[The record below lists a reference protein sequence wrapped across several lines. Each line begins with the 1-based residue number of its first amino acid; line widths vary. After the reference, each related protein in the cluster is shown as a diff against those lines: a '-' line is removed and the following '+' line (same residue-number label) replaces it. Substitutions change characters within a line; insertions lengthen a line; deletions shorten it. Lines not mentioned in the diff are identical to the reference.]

1 MGKKVRPDKLEKLIR
16 KAGLS
21 LEAAAALR
29 AANEGEEVPVRG
41 HGAPA
46 QARHVPARPALV
58 RWSLVWCGGR
68 KRDCRTRPISC

>member
-21 LEAAAALR
+21 PEAAAALR

-46 QARHVPARPALV
+46 QARVTSPLDR
-58 RWSLVWCGGR
+58 R
-68 KRDCRTRPISC
+68 

>member
-21 LEAAAALR
+21 PEAAALR
-29 AANEGEEVPVRG
+29 AANEGEEVSARG

-46 QARHVPARPALV
+46 QARITSPLDQQ
-58 RWSLVWCGGR
+58 C
-68 KRDCRTRPISC
+68 

>member
-21 LEAAAALR
+21 PEAAAALR
-29 AANEGEEVPVRG
+29 AANEGEEVSARG

-46 QARHVPARPALV
+46 QACITSPLDQQ
-58 RWSLVWCGGR
+58 C
-68 KRDCRTRPISC
+68 